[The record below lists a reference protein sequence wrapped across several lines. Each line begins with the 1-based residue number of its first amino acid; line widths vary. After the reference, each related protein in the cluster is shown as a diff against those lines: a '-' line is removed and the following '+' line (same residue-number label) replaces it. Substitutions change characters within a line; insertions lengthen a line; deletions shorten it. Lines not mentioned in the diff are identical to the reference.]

1 MEQELDNQNTLSNKI
16 DSYNNIIHKENVG
29 LWFQIKEDFATP
41 KTKDPAY
48 NNFLELFFNYPGL
61 IAIVHHRIAHRLYKR
76 GFHLLGR
83 IIMGWTQFLTNIDLH
98 PAAYVGRRVFI
109 DHGIGVVIGETA
121 QIGNDVTIYQGV
133 SLGGVSLEKTKRH
146 PTVLNNSIIGA
157 GSKILGDIVLGEN
170 VKIGSNSVVI
180 KNVPD
185 NCTAVGIPA
194 RVVNRANKDEK
205 NENQKATTTKLP
217 DIDQKMFAY
226 ILCKMKIFEQII
238 EQAQD
243 DKEQGTLKALCKE
256 KERFKAQEEELNRH
270 YKDFMQAINKE
281 KEEIE

>member
-1 MEQELDNQNTLSNKI
+1 ML
-16 DSYNNIIHKENVG
+16 HKENLN
-29 LWFQIKEDFATP
+29 LWLQIKEDFATP

-48 NNFLELFFNYPGL
+48 NNFVELFFNYPGL

-83 IIMGWTQFLTNIDLH
+83 IIMGWAQFLTNIDLH
-98 PAAYVGRRVFI
+98 PAAYIGRRVFI

-146 PTVLNNSIIGA
+146 PTVLHNSIIGA
-157 GSKILGDIVLGEN
+157 GSKVLGDIVLGEN

-180 KNVPD
+180 KNVPN

-194 RVVNRANKDEK
+194 RVINRSGKDEYNP
-205 NENQKATTTKLP
+205 NEKTTTTKLP
-217 DIDQKMFAY
+217 DIDQKMFTY

-238 EQAQD
+238 EQAQNGN
-243 DKEQGTLKALCKE
+243 EHITLQDLCKE
-256 KERFKAQEEELNRH
+256 KEKFKTQEEELNKH
-270 YKDFMQAINKE
+270 YRDFIQAIR
-281 KEEIE
+281 KEEATLQS